1 MQRPCEREN
10 RASVSCRDALK
21 YCPYYFQSKGSN
33 VSFARLPDL
42 QKKKRKNSIVP
53 SRNQSPG
60 RNFRRDRIEH
70 IEAGAREISVGCRA
84 CICMSKGCKS
94 PCPGGFER
102 VCWLYARDL
111 RVYVYEV
118 TLPAFFQTSRVSPS
132 VRSPPSIFPFVGL
145 RRRAEERRGF
155 SSEGAVSLTGRPRG
169 GFAIRGATRS
179 FAVLSRK
186 RSEAAFKARSN
197 NWSGRKG
204 TIVLERSFERKFE
217 FRFERIVSLSR
228 RDPYLNADFARFSTV
243 VSLLFARERVNDE
256 SGSFFALGEIFFDE
270 PGYFLRFSTLC
281 RSMMILPLK
290 FKWTKST
297 WDERGERGGGEKDR
311 IIPPIDPLPS
321 LGFLLGWKT
330 EERDGRNSCG
340 ISVLF
345 PRFTS
350 PLSRSLRNTREA
362 ISREGEGGGEG
373 ITTVSEVS
381 SGLAVRRIGGKA
393 IGGILD
399 RGEARILDE
408 ITWPLCPSA
417 P

>member
-1 MQRPCEREN
+1 M
-10 RASVSCRDALK
+10 
-21 YCPYYFQSKGSN
+21 
-33 VSFARLPDL
+33 
-42 QKKKRKNSIVP
+42 
-53 SRNQSPG
+53 
-60 RNFRRDRIEH
+60 
-70 IEAGAREISVGCRA
+70 
-84 CICMSKGCKS
+84 
-94 PCPGGFER
+94 
-102 VCWLYARDL
+102 
-111 RVYVYEV
+111 

-217 FRFERIVSLSR
+217 FRFEWIVSLSR

-290 FKWTKST
+290 FK
-297 WDERGERGGGEKDR
+297 
-311 IIPPIDPLPS
+311 
-321 LGFLLGWKT
+321 
-330 EERDGRNSCG
+330 
-340 ISVLF
+340 
-345 PRFTS
+345 
-350 PLSRSLRNTREA
+350 
-362 ISREGEGGGEG
+362 
-373 ITTVSEVS
+373 
-381 SGLAVRRIGGKA
+381 
-393 IGGILD
+393 
-399 RGEARILDE
+399 
-408 ITWPLCPSA
+408 
-417 P
+417 

>member
-1 MQRPCEREN
+1 M
-10 RASVSCRDALK
+10 
-21 YCPYYFQSKGSN
+21 
-33 VSFARLPDL
+33 
-42 QKKKRKNSIVP
+42 
-53 SRNQSPG
+53 
-60 RNFRRDRIEH
+60 
-70 IEAGAREISVGCRA
+70 
-84 CICMSKGCKS
+84 
-94 PCPGGFER
+94 
-102 VCWLYARDL
+102 
-111 RVYVYEV
+111 

-145 RRRAEERRGF
+145 RRRAEERRRGF

-290 FKWTKST
+290 FK
-297 WDERGERGGGEKDR
+297 
-311 IIPPIDPLPS
+311 
-321 LGFLLGWKT
+321 
-330 EERDGRNSCG
+330 
-340 ISVLF
+340 
-345 PRFTS
+345 
-350 PLSRSLRNTREA
+350 
-362 ISREGEGGGEG
+362 
-373 ITTVSEVS
+373 
-381 SGLAVRRIGGKA
+381 
-393 IGGILD
+393 
-399 RGEARILDE
+399 
-408 ITWPLCPSA
+408 
-417 P
+417 

>member
-1 MQRPCEREN
+1 MRWNIAHIISN
-10 RASVSCRDALK
+10 RKDQTFRSHV
-21 YCPYYFQSKGSN
+21 YPIF
-33 VSFARLPDL
+33 
-42 QKKKRKNSIVP
+42 KKKKERTRSFP
-53 SRNQSPG
+53 
-60 RNFRRDRIEH
+60 
-70 IEAGAREISVGCRA
+70 REIDRLVEIFDGTGSSTSKRGPVKYRLGVARVSA
-84 CICMSKGCKS
+84 CQRVARVPAPEGLKEFVDCTRVICASTSTK
-94 PCPGGFER
+94 
-102 VCWLYARDL
+102 WLSRL
-111 RVYVYEV
+111 
-118 TLPAFFQTSRVSPS
+118 FFQTSRVSPS

-204 TIVLERSFERKFE
+204 TIVLERSFKRKFE

-243 VSLLFARERVNDE
+243 ISLLFARERVNDE

-297 WDERGERGGGEKDR
+297 WDERGGEGGGERDR